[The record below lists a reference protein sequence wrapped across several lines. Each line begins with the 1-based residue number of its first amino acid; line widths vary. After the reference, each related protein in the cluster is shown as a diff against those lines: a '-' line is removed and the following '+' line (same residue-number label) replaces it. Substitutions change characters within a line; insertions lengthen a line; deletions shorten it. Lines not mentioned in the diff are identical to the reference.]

1 LDFPLPTL
9 VSHRLTKFTKAEA
22 GVLFAIGS
30 YLWWAFA
37 TPLYFKAFKEV
48 PVVELVIWRVMS
60 GLPLL
65 LMLLFFRGT
74 LASCY
79 KSLRT
84 RKTLL
89 LLMASS
95 FLISVNWVV
104 FVISVVEDQLI
115 ASSLGYYI
123 NPIVTVAI
131 GYLILGERLRKLQIV
146 AVCIALTAIV
156 YLTIDLGSL
165 PWISI
170 VLPATFSL
178 YGLLRKVMGVG
189 SIEGLAVE
197 MTFALPL
204 CLILQ
209 WWLVSSNQSAIGDGN
224 FFILGGLLLGGLVT
238 IVPLLLFAS
247 GARRLKLATIGILQ
261 YIAPSGQL
269 LLATFIF
276 HEEFGRTQA
285 IVFGLI
291 WLAVVLYS
299 VDAWRS
305 RTMTAEPG
313 LD

>member
-1 LDFPLPTL
+1 
-9 VSHRLTKFTKAEA
+9 
-22 GVLFAIGS
+22 
-30 YLWWAFA
+30 
-37 TPLYFKAFKEV
+37 
-48 PVVELVIWRVMS
+48 
-60 GLPLL
+60 
-65 LMLLFFRGT
+65 
-74 LASCY
+74 
-79 KSLRT
+79 
-84 RKTLL
+84 
-89 LLMASS
+89 
-95 FLISVNWVV
+95 
-104 FVISVVEDQLI
+104 
-115 ASSLGYYI
+115 
-123 NPIVTVAI
+123 
-131 GYLILGERLRKLQIV
+131 
-146 AVCIALTAIV
+146 
-156 YLTIDLGSL
+156 
-165 PWISI
+165 
-170 VLPATFSL
+170 
-178 YGLLRKVMGVG
+178 
-189 SIEGLAVE
+189 

>member
-1 LDFPLPTL
+1 
-9 VSHRLTKFTKAEA
+9 
-22 GVLFAIGS
+22 
-30 YLWWAFA
+30 
-37 TPLYFKAFKEV
+37 
-48 PVVELVIWRVMS
+48 
-60 GLPLL
+60 
-65 LMLLFFRGT
+65 MLLFFRGT

-146 AVCIALTAIV
+146 AVCIALTGIV